1 MMVYGAVLK
10 KGERYYSYL
19 GKVFAAIGNAQR
31 NYNWLISYPDC
42 FPATPEFGA
51 LLAREH

>member
-31 NYNWLISYPDC
+31 NYNWLISYPGNT
-42 FPATPEFGA
+42 AG
-51 LLAREH
+51 